1 MPLQKKAAREKVE
14 KIGRDI
20 VYYRGGDIGEEG
32 ADYGIGVHVEKLTNR
47 MEAGGSSLREA
58 EGGSGW
64 WLHLK
69 NAEQKAL

>member
-1 MPLQKKAAREKVE
+1 M
-14 KIGRDI
+14 
-20 VYYRGGDIGEEG
+20 YYRGGDIGEEG